1 MFNRSGPGRQC
12 FFMFA
17 LFSQNLIHD
26 AAVGGGGRRAG
37 GERVGGGGREAS
49 GLGSGGRAPQDHLQV
64 AGPSRAD
71 VLVLSGPYPSRS
83 LENCTLC
90 DVCAMFHIFFD
101 IRYIF
106 GIYI

>member
-49 GLGSGGRAPQDHLQV
+49 GLGAGVGGPGDRLGSEMKAHMQTAELLYVVNSQGLQM
-64 AGPSRAD
+64 AR
-71 VLVLSGPYPSRS
+71 LSESCSALRTRRM
-83 LENCTLC
+83 C
-90 DVCAMFHIFFD
+90 
-101 IRYIF
+101 
-106 GIYI
+106 